1 MRWKWAA
8 YAYFVALLAQGMPLD
23 GEFAESQEMFAE
35 ESHAMVAERVTT
47 TGLESA
53 VIPALIWG
61 ALYLVAFL
69 SVLRFGKRSF
79 LWTLRRQWPLA
90 LLLLLVPLSAF
101 RTSNVLPVVT
111 YAGHT
116 FGAVLLAFGVAMH
129 YRDHPLGWL
138 RRLAL
143 TLGIALTIHL
153 IAVFTVPTFAIAYDD
168 RWRGLATH
176 SNAFGAL
183 AFLSLWANCASL
195 LLEKKDPWPRAL
207 FIAAAVLAL
216 YGAQSATSTI
226 SALASFV
233 ALLLLIAPKAKRLW
247 RSMLRAIIL
256 AVPVV
261 VLCIYALFDVLL
273 EILGPM
279 IGRSADMTGRLAL
292 WATAIDLVSLK
303 PILGWGFDN
312 NAAVILETGLPTV
325 HFHNGVLDLA
335 VRGGVVSVT
344 LLAAVLIGAYRHVNR
359 AGYMLAA
366 VIVPFVLGFMLHNL
380 AEVSFMAP
388 RNAAWLLFLAMIF
401 MSILHRPALPRSI
414 KRRAMPTRGALRNS
428 SSDLEGRG
436 SEN

>member
-1 MRWKWAA
+1 MAA
-8 YAYFVALLAQGMPLD
+8 SVTLAAG
-23 GEFAESQEMFAE
+23 AI
-35 ESHAMVAERVTT
+35 ERVSDV
-47 TGLESA
+47 ECSA
-53 VIPALIWG
+53 SRDVRWA
-61 ALYLVAFL
+61 Y
-69 SVLRFGKRSF
+69 
-79 LWTLRRQWPLA
+79 LRRRLA
-90 LLLLLVPLSAF
+90 RIWRRYALS
-101 RTSNVLPVVT
+101 RP
-111 YAGHT
+111 
-116 FGAVLLAFGVAMH
+116 
-129 YRDHPLGWL
+129 PLGWL

-344 LLAAVLIGAYRHVNR
+344 LFGSGADWGIQACKSRWVHACRGDSAICSWVHAPQFGRSQFYGAAECSLAA
-359 AGYMLAA
+359 
-366 VIVPFVLGFMLHNL
+366 F
-380 AEVSFMAP
+380 P
-388 RNAAWLLFLAMIF
+388 RNDIYVDTSPTGTTAKHQKAGDAYAWGPKELIF
-401 MSILHRPALPRSI
+401 
-414 KRRAMPTRGALRNS
+414 
-428 SSDLEGRG
+428 
-436 SEN
+436 